1 MRFHRIII
9 PAISFVLAV
18 SCAEGPDSLSRD
30 GGDVSTTVIAAGTGP
45 VIQLGEPTAGDTR
58 GVDPGLQNAILDSRT
73 RIGVFVVRPE
83 VWAEIE
89 RAAAEDDFAAA
100 FCDRPLD
107 GYGYMNV
114 PCRVVHGKIVPEDG
128 SAFRLPGDV
137 QFDRL
142 GVAVVVYAPF
152 KSDLTFRRLLRR
164 HEGMALRL
172 AKDQSVESDELNS
185 DIIFGIPFEGNPV
198 YRLVAVETEMTQI
211 THGYNIDLSLRH
223 YATRLTVEASLQ
235 NTGETDT
242 LCYDS
247 ICVSVLNP
255 VRIYKYGPYLDR
267 NARGLIFPE
276 SVDVSHVNTDDI
288 HMATWRN
295 IELLPGQTDGTYY
308 ATCMVLPIQ
317 LHLSTAFRFTFYRD
331 GKVLD
336 TRIGGPDGNSRY
348 QSGKSLR
355 FPVTI
360 RL

>member
-9 PAISFVLAV
+9 PAVSLVLAV
-18 SCAEGPDSLSRD
+18 SCTEGPDSLSRD
-30 GGDVSTTVIAAGTGP
+30 GGEVCTTVVAAGTGP
-45 VIQLGEPTAGDTR
+45 VIQLAEPSAADTR
-58 GVDPGLQNAILDSRT
+58 GVDPGLQNTALDSRT
-73 RIGVFVVRPE
+73 RMGVFVVRPQ

-100 FCDRPLD
+100 FCDRPMD

-114 PCRVVHGKIVPEDG
+114 PCRVVRGKIVPEDG

-142 GVAVVVYAPF
+142 GVAIVIYAPY

-164 HEGMALRL
+164 HEGMSLRL
-172 AKDQSVESDELNS
+172 AKDQSDEVGELNS
-185 DIIFGIPFEGNPV
+185 DIVFGLPSEGNPV
-198 YRLVAVETEMTQI
+198 YRLVGGETEMTQI

-223 YATRLTVEASLQ
+223 YGTRLTVEAMLQ
-235 NTGETDT
+235 NTGETET
-242 LCYDS
+242 LRYDS
-247 ICVSVLNP
+247 ICVSVVNP

-267 NARGLIFPE
+267 EARNLVFPDN
-276 SVDVSHVNTDDI
+276 VDVSHVNTDDI

-295 IELLPGQTDGTYY
+295 VELQPGQTAGTYC

-317 LHLSTAFRFTFYRD
+317 LHMSTAFSFTFYRD
-331 GKVLD
+331 GKVVD
-336 TRIGGPDGNSRY
+336 TRMGGPESSSRY
-348 QSGKSLR
+348 QSGKSLS
-355 FPVTI
+355 FPVNI